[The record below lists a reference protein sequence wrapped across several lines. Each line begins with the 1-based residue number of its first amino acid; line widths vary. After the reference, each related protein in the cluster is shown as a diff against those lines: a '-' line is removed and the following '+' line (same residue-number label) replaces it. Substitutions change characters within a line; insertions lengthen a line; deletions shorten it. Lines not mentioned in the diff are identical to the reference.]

1 MTFYKKIT
9 ISVLSGFAIVGLLS
23 SCEEEITTIGEGLI
37 GGEPFE
43 TGKVIF
49 DVFAYNKKI
58 NAVKTSQLPIYQLGN
73 FQDPIYGKTT
83 ATIVSQVQLTAV
95 NPIFGKFIQ
104 SEEAPVDTIPTRI
117 AENETIKSVF
127 LFIPYLTNFKDSD
140 ADGVPDDLDVDP
152 ADPNSDTDGDGLTDN
167 QERISN
173 LNPLSQDTDGD
184 GILDAVDTV
193 NDKAAFARE
202 FVLDSIFGTGINQP
216 FNVKVQRSNFFLRDL
231 DPAANFQQSQEY
243 FSNSPDF
250 NSFLTET
257 IADVDTLTVRNKE
270 ILIFNTDDP
279 DTEDVDES
287 RTVKT
292 TIGAGIY
299 MPLDAAFFQENIL
312 DKESGAELLNNQNF
326 KNYLRGIHISIRQS
340 DDIYML
346 LNMFGASITMNYT
359 YSSVNTNGT
368 ATDVTDD
375 TVETLE
381 SSYVFSLTTGSG
393 INPQTGQQI
402 PITGN
407 VVNTFVNE
415 SYPSEILNALNSPTN
430 AERIYLKGGAGAYA
444 ELKLFGE
451 DDATGDNIIAQ
462 IKSNNW
468 IINEASLVFYVDRET
483 LDAAGGTIEPPRL
496 YLFNTATNLQLYNP
510 ITEFS
515 EPSTTNTLRRILFY
529 DGLLSKE
536 DDKGIKYR
544 VRITDYINSLVLRDA
559 ENVPIGLTL
568 TSDIGNIAVGNAQV
582 IENGTE
588 VSKKIPI
595 MSIINP
601 LGTVLF
607 GSNVD
612 ASNLDKKLQL
622 EISYTKA
629 N

>member
-1 MTFYKKIT
+1 MTFYKKIA
-9 ISVLSGFAIVGLLS
+9 ISVLSGFAIVGLFS

-73 FQDPIYGKTT
+73 FQDAIYGKTT
-83 ATIVSQVQLTAV
+83 ATIVSQVQLTV
-95 NPIFGKFIQ
+95 PNPTFGRFIQ

-117 AENETIKSVF
+117 AENETVQSVF

-299 MPLDAAFFQENIL
+299 MPLDATFFQENIL
-312 DKESGAELLNNQNF
+312 DKESGTELLNNQNF

-340 DDIYML
+340 DDIFML

-359 YSSVNTNGT
+359 YRSVDTNGT
-368 ATDVTDD
+368 AADATDD
-375 TVETLE
+375 TIETLE
-381 SSYVFSLTTGSG
+381 SSYVFSLTTGG
-393 INPQTGQQI
+393 GVNPQTRAPI
-402 PITGN
+402 PIVGN

-415 SYPSEILNALNSPTN
+415 SYPSEILNALNNTSN

-444 ELKLFGE
+444 NLKLFAE